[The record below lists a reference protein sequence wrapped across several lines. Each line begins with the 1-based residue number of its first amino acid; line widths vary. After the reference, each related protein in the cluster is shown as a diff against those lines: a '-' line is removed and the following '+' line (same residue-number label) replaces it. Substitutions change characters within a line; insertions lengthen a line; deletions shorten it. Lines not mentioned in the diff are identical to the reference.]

1 MCASTSPTKTPSLPT
16 MSFDLEPRAIVDQVC
31 QDEEVDFRCLAAEG
45 ATDYESCRGELVVVG
60 LYAPR

>member
-16 MSFDLEPRAIVDQVC
+16 VYFDLEPSAILDHVC
-31 QDEEVDFRCLAAEG
+31 QDEEVDFRRIAAEG
-45 ATDYESCRGELVVVG
+45 ANESCRGELVGVG